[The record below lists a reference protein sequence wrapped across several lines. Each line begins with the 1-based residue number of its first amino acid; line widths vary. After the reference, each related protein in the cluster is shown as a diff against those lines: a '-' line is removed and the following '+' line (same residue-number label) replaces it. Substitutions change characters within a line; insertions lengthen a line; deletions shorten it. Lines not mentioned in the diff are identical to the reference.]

1 METRRTPITKLPG
14 SMPAKARRRST
25 MGMTRWFE
33 IITATATESTM
44 TMAVAAEKP
53 PRKAMTA
60 MVPALSMSGSAS
72 TVMSRSMA
80 PLGKDRHTC
89 ERDRDHEDVDEDQIE
104 RKQPG
109 GPLQVGDVVVLDHR
123 DVKLTRQ
130 KQGGAGREQD
140 QRDVAAEAGGRAPS
154 GWSSCP
160 AR

>member
-1 METRRTPITKLPG
+1 
-14 SMPAKARRRST
+14 MPAKARRRST

-60 MVPALSMSGSAS
+60 SDAGLVHERQREHGHVPVDGA
-72 TVMSRSMA
+72 
-80 PLGKDRHTC
+80 LGKDGQAC
-89 ERDRDHEDVDEDQIE
+89 ERDRDHEDVDEDQVE

-109 GPLQVGDVVVLDHR
+109 GPLQVGDVVVLDHGH
-123 DVKLTRQ
+123 VELARQ

-140 QRDVAAEAGGRAPS
+140 ERDVAAEAGGRSIRSELVPCALRRCTMAS
-154 GWSSCP
+154 
-160 AR
+160 